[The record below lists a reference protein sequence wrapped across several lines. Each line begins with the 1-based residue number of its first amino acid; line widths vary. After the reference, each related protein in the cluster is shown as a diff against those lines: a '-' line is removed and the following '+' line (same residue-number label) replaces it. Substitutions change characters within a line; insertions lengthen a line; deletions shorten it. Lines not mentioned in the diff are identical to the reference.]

1 MMAFAGLTPPLRIYC
16 SSARDVENWPGTPER
31 PRGISDSWSTFWI
44 FRRRGTPNPTP
55 RPSSASRSAFGKRI
69 KSEALGGSKAKALTE
84 SGTLELSMLSWTWLQ
99 LFKAQSENANGSV
112 LSIQKRLWKIDKNRW
127 NNCAVG
133 SAPDQIHLRR
143 WKTSISLLE
152 TLKTLLNKWTMQNNK
167 PFSTIGDSLWNSGCL
182 ASRWLESSYSG

>member
-112 LSIQKRLWKIDKNRW
+112 LSIQKRL
-127 NNCAVG
+127 
-133 SAPDQIHLRR
+133 
-143 WKTSISLLE
+143 
-152 TLKTLLNKWTMQNNK
+152 
-167 PFSTIGDSLWNSGCL
+167 
-182 ASRWLESSYSG
+182 